1 MKQLFGWGSHVA
13 ALLGFLV
20 CLAAGI
26 LGLTNWGSVFGYD
39 IDTVFLVGVAGMVF
53 ACLLRLTPITELL
66 TKITG
71 FLPPHWN

>member
-53 ACLLRLTPITELL
+53 ACLLRLYHMNWPMSHS
-66 TKITG
+66 G
-71 FLPPHWN
+71 